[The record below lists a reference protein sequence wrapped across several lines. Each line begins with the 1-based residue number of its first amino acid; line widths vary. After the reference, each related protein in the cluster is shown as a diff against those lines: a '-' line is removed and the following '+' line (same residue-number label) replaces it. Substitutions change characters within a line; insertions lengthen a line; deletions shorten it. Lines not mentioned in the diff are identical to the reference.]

1 MKVLIGIINRG
12 GDLQKCVDSCLNQS
26 ATVLIIDN
34 SEDEVKIK
42 SIKGAANYIIHNP
55 SINSKNV
62 AIEYAIKH
70 SYDYLYCIYS
80 DEYLVSGA
88 LNKLINFAKG
98 LGYDIGGIYSDYY
111 VYYTVAGEEEFS
123 TREYLESCDSE
134 KIWKRNIKFGN
145 LFLNLKNLN
154 IKYNNTITEYNLDFI
169 LQMKD
174 KILAHFPEA
183 LYYSPFKQ
191 TNTQALYEV
200 RQKYVN
206 LYI

>member
-1 MKVLIGIINRG
+1 MKVLIAIINKG
-12 GDLQKCVDSCLNQS
+12 GDLQKCVDSCLNQD
-26 ATVLIIDN
+26 ATVLIVDN
-34 SEDEVKIK
+34 SEDEIKIK

-55 SINSKNV
+55 STNSKNI
-62 AIEYAIKH
+62 AIEYAVKY
-70 SYDYLYCIYS
+70 SFDYLYCIYS

-88 LNKLINFAKG
+88 LGKLTDFVKG
-98 LGYDIGGIYSDYY
+98 LEYDIGGAYSDYL
-111 VYYTVAGEEEFS
+111 VCYTVAGEEEFS
-123 TREYLESCDSE
+123 AREYLESCDNE
-134 KIWKRNIKFGN
+134 KIWKRNIKLGN

-154 IKYNNTITEYNLDFI
+154 LKYNNTITEYNFDFI

-183 LYYSPFKQ
+183 LYYTPFKQ